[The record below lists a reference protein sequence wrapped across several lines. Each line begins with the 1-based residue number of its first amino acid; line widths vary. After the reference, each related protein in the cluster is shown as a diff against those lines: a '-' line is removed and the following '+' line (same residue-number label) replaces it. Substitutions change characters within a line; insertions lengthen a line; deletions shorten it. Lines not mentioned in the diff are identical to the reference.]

1 MSMLAIWTRELSVLA
16 QDSCGAK
23 TVLGY
28 FHCIWYRFWI
38 IGQLFKGGVILLCSS
53 LMTSIIIMAPFM
65 RAVGAW
71 GIHYFASIAEITV
84 CVMNVVVQNLSSIP
98 ALMTHMETRPGW
110 IDLHS

>member
-1 MSMLAIWTRELSVLA
+1 
-16 QDSCGAK
+16 
-23 TVLGY
+23 
-28 FHCIWYRFWI
+28 
-38 IGQLFKGGVILLCSS
+38 
-53 LMTSIIIMAPFM
+53 MAPFM

-84 CVMNVVVQNLSSIP
+84 CAMNVMVQNLSSIP